1 MLKFI
6 EIGKIYS
13 EFKNLSNMPIQPT
26 SDKATK
32 GKIIIKEK
40 YAEGLKDL
48 DGFSHIIVIYFFHK
62 VKEHKLIVK
71 PFMDDIKRGIFAT
84 RAPVRPNPIGL
95 SIVEIEK
102 IEGNTIYIKNVDM
115 LDQTPVLDIKPFI
128 CDFDLPKNNIKI
140 GWLENK
146 SKGVSEK
153 KSDCRFIKEEEI
165 K

>member
-1 MLKFI
+1 MLTFV
-6 EIGKIYS
+6 EIGKICS
-13 EFKNLSNMPIQPT
+13 EFKSLNDMPIQPT
-26 SDKATK
+26 SDKATN

-40 YAEGLKDL
+40 YAKGLKDL

-62 VKEHKLIVK
+62 VKEHKLTVK

-95 SIVEIEK
+95 SVVEIEK
-102 IEGNTIYIKNVDM
+102 IEGNIIYLKNVDM

-146 SKGVSEK
+146 SKDVSKK
-153 KSDCRFIKEEEI
+153 KSDCRFFKNEES